1 MILLRCYPK
10 ITDFI
15 YEFFNHA
22 PAADYRFIPIFSYGF
37 CVAAGFF
44 VASILSVN
52 EMRRRESLGLLKGND
67 VEITI
72 GEAPNITELV
82 IYFLIGFVVFFKLIG
97 VFVYQPELSAGILS
111 LNDYLRSFNLGS
123 FVGGITG
130 AIGLCWYFYHSKNK
144 EKLPSPQKQKITL
157 YPSDGIGDL
166 VVIAAV
172 LGVTG
177 ANFFNYLENPGD
189 YANFWQDPFGSM
201 FSGLSVY
208 GGLIFAGLGFGIYAY
223 WKKFNILHFFD
234 SVAPGFIL
242 ANGIGRIGCHVAGD
256 GDWGLANPYNKPS
269 WFPQFLWSN
278 DYAHNIID
286 AEPMNLI
293 PNCMEEH
300 CTYLSHAAYPTPLYE
315 LLMCTTIFLI
325 LWSLRKRYTYQP
337 GILFFIFM
345 MLIGVQRY
353 AIEQWRDVSGRDT
366 YGFFGIQFR
375 QSEII
380 SIIMFTIGAAA
391 VAYLL
396 KKYKAAGV
404 K

>member
-37 CVAAGFF
+37 CVATGFF

-67 VEITI
+67 AEITI
-72 GEAPNITELV
+72 GEAPTITELV
-82 IYFLIGFVVFFKLIG
+82 IYFLIGFVVFFKIAGLLI
-97 VFVYQPELSAGILS
+97 YQPELSTGV
-111 LNDYLRSFNLGS
+111 LNLKNYLTSFNLGS
-123 FVGGITG
+123 FVGGILG
-130 AIGLCWYFYHSKNK
+130 AVGLCWYFYHTKNK
-144 EKLPSPQKQKITL
+144 DKLLTPQKKKITL

-172 LGVTG
+172 LGVSG

-189 YANFWQDPFGSM
+189 YVNFWQDPFGSM

-208 GGLIFAGLGFGIYAY
+208 GGLIFAGLGFGLYAY

-286 AEPMNLI
+286 AEPMNVI
-293 PNCMEEH
+293 PNCVEEH
-300 CTYLSHAAYPTPLYE
+300 CTYLAHAAYPTPLYE
-315 LLMCTTIFLI
+315 LIMCTAIFFI
-325 LWSLRKRYTYQP
+325 LWSLRKRYSYQP

-345 MLIGVQRY
+345 MLIGVQRF

-380 SIIMFTIGAAA
+380 SIIMFTIGAVT

>member
-1 MILLRCYPK
+1 MLLLRCYPK

-22 PAADYRFIPIFSYGF
+22 SWADYRFVPIFSYGF
-37 CVAAGFF
+37 WVACGFF
-44 VASILSVN
+44 AASTLAVI

-67 VEITI
+67 AEITI
-72 GEAPNITELV
+72 GEAPNISELV

-97 VFVYQPELSAGILS
+97 VFVYQPEMSTGILS
-111 LNDYLRSFNLGS
+111 LKNYLQSFNHGS
-123 FVGGITG
+123 FVGGIIG
-130 AIGLCWYFYHSKNK
+130 AIALCWYFYHSKNK
-144 EKLPSPQKQKITL
+144 EKLPTPQTKKITL

-177 ANFFNYLENPGD
+177 ANFFNYLENPSD
-189 YANFWQDPFGSM
+189 YVNFWQDPFGSM

-208 GGLIFAGLGFGIYAY
+208 GGLIFAGLGFGLYAY

-242 ANGIGRIGCHVAGD
+242 ANGIGRVGCHVAGD

-269 WFPQFLWSN
+269 WFPQFLWSDN
-278 DYAHNIID
+278 YAHNIID
-286 AEPMNLI
+286 AEPMNVI
-293 PNCMEEH
+293 SNCTEEH

-325 LWSLRKRYTYQP
+325 LWSLRKRFTYQP

-366 YGFFGIQFR
+366 YAFFGIQFR

-380 SIIMFTIGAAA
+380 SMVMFTIGAFA

-396 KKYKAAGV
+396 KKYKTKAA